1 MAADTRT
8 QDLCNAALAYAAR
21 GWRII
26 PLYGL
31 LRGHCTCRRRTE
43 CPTPGKHPP
52 IAAWVTAASTDVAQI
67 HAWWRRWPLANIGIV
82 TGQASGLV
90 VIDVDPRH
98 GGHLNWEELQ
108 HSQEPLPL
116 SPQVLT
122 GGGGTHDYYHTT
134 EALSSIDLAHGIQFQ
149 AEGRLVVAPPSL
161 HASGKVYSWELSH
174 DPDETPLAA
183 LPPWI
188 RALVQAHQHGDEAPA
203 DAPLPLIGCPPL
215 HLLRVSTRI
224 KYLIQTGTDPD
235 NPSRY
240 PSRSEALFAVLSAL
254 VQAGYDDPTIA
265 ALVLNPQHGISDKP
279 RSQRDP
285 RSPRYEASIRSWT
298 AKEIARARAK
308 VRPARNGTDPT
319 TGIKF
324 LDSSHLIPNF
334 EAPATSCFSNEL
346 HDSAAFNSFNSL
358 NSCPPPW
365 PVLAPEAY
373 YGLAGQI
380 VRTIEPHSEA
390 DPVALLCQLLTYF
403 GTIVGRRAYY
413 QVEATRH
420 YANLYT
426 CLIGPTA
433 KGRKGTAYDH
443 IEAQMK
449 TVDTSWSANNRSGG
463 CGSGEGL
470 IAAVRDRVVKR
481 EPIKQRGKVTG
492 YDEVEVDQGVI
503 DKRLLVYESEFASVL
518 KIASREG
525 NILSVIL
532 RQAWETGEL
541 RNTVKTSPM
550 KATGAHI
557 ALIAHI
563 TIEELQR
570 LLNSTEAANG
580 FGNRFVWFLV
590 RRSKLLPDGGQLET
604 INVQP
609 LVQGLTTAA
618 RAAREVTVMHRETA
632 AAAAWRAVYPLLS
645 EDRPGLAGALLARAE
660 AQVLR
665 FSMLYALLDGSA
677 QITLE
682 HLCAALALWE
692 YVEHTITYIFAE
704 TLGEP
709 LADALLVLLR
719 ERGEEG
725 LTKTQIFSQGMFH
738 NRRADEIDRI
748 IRLLVERGFATVTLV
763 PTGGKGRHSEKITA
777 SGQEFNELKEFNPS
791 MYVNLAK
798 NKGLEEREK
807 KELNGRTLGIKSDEG
822 GICAHE
828 GTIQEGTTLV
838 CQDCGM
844 VMF

>member
-1 MAADTRT
+1 
-8 QDLCNAALAYAAR
+8 
-21 GWRII
+21 
-26 PLYGL
+26 
-31 LRGHCTCRRRTE
+31 
-43 CPTPGKHPP
+43 
-52 IAAWVTAASTDVAQI
+52 VI
-67 HAWWRRWPLANIGIV
+67 H
-82 TGQASGLV
+82 
-90 VIDVDPRH
+90 
-98 GGHLNWEELQ
+98 
-108 HSQEPLPL
+108 
-116 SPQVLT
+116 
-122 GGGGTHDYYHTT
+122 
-134 EALSSIDLAHGIQFQ
+134 
-149 AEGRLVVAPPSL
+149 
-161 HASGKVYSWELSH
+161 
-174 DPDETPLAA
+174 
-183 LPPWI
+183 
-188 RALVQAHQHGDEAPA
+188 
-203 DAPLPLIGCPPL
+203 
-215 HLLRVSTRI
+215 
-224 KYLIQTGTDPD
+224 TGTDPD
-235 NPSRY
+235 NPTRY
-240 PSRSEALFAVLSAL
+240 PSRSEALFAVISAL
-254 VQAGYDDPTIA
+254 IQAGYDDATIA
-265 ALVLNPQHGISDKP
+265 AIVLNPHHGISDKP

-319 TGIKF
+319 SGIKF

-334 EAPATSCFSNEL
+334 EVPATDCFDSEL
-346 HDSAAFNSFNSL
+346 NDNAGFNSFNSL
-358 NSCPPPW
+358 NSCPTPW

-380 VRTIEPHSEA
+380 VHTIEPHSEA

-403 GTIVGRRAYY
+403 GAIVGRSAYY
-413 QVEATRH
+413 QIEATRH

-470 IAAVRDRVVKR
+470 IAAVRDPVIKR
-481 EPIKQRGKVTG
+481 EAIKQRGKVTG
-492 YDEVEVDQGVI
+492 YEDVEVDQGVI

-570 LLNSTEAANG
+570 LLTSTEAANG

-604 INVQP
+604 VNVQP

-618 RAAREVTVMHRETA
+618 RAARAVTAMRRDGA
-632 AAAAWRAVYPLLS
+632 SAAAWRAVYPLLS

-677 QITLE
+677 VITLD

-719 ERGEEG
+719 EQGEEG

-748 IRLLVERGFATVTLV
+748 IRLLVDRELATVTVV
-763 PTGGKGRHSEKITA
+763 PTGGKGRHTEKITA
-777 SGQEFNELKEFNPS
+777 RGQEFNELKELNQG

-798 NKGLEEREK
+798 NKGLEERSK
-807 KELNGRTLGIKSDEG
+807 QELNGRTLGIKSQTG
-822 GICAHE
+822 AGCTHE
-828 GTIQEGTTLV
+828 TTVQDGESLV
-838 CQDCGM
+838 CRHCGT
-844 VMF
+844 VVF